1 MTTFLGTSS
10 FQPTLVGWFEQ
21 RTDSAP
27 GLRVAAVLGIAVLTA
42 VGAQLSVPLPFTP
55 VPFTIQPLIVLLGG
69 AALGARLGAYAQIVY
84 LVAGIAGL
92 PMFAASGTL
101 PPGLL
106 RLLGPTGGYLL
117 SYPAAAAVTGYLAER
132 GFDRRYVS
140 QVIAMGAGLLV
151 LYVGGVGRLAF
162 GPPAPLGTQAALVAG
177 FYPFILADLVKIGAG
192 ATLLP
197 QLWRFLRSDSR
208 SAPERS

>member
-1 MTTFLGTSS
+1 MTTFLGASS
-10 FQPTLVGWFEQ
+10 FQPTLVGWLEQ
-21 RTDSAP
+21 RTDSAL

-55 VPFTIQPLIVLLGG
+55 VPFTVQPVIVLLGG
-69 AALGARLGAYAQIVY
+69 AALGTRLGAYAQIVY

-92 PMFAASGTL
+92 PVFAASGTL

-132 GFDRRYVS
+132 GFDRRYAS

-177 FYPFILADLVKIGAG
+177 FYPFILADLMKIAAG
-192 ATLLP
+192 AILLP
-197 QLWRFLRSDSR
+197 QLWRFLGSD
-208 SAPERS
+208 

>member
-1 MTTFLGTSS
+1 MTTFLGASS
-10 FQPTLVGWFEQ
+10 FQPTLVGWLEQ
-21 RTDSAP
+21 RTDSAL

-55 VPFTIQPLIVLLGG
+55 VPFTVQPVIVLLGG
-69 AALGARLGAYAQIVY
+69 AALGTRLGAYAQIVY

-92 PMFAASGTL
+92 PVFAASGTL

-132 GFDRRYVS
+132 GFDRRYAS

-177 FYPFILADLVKIGAG
+177 FYPFILADLMKIAAG
-192 ATLLP
+192 AILLP
-197 QLWRFLRSDSR
+197 QLWRFLGSDSR
-208 SAPERS
+208 AAERS